1 MAQIQAFGHSPA
13 DASLSA
19 FGRPAAWRVRGAVI
33 RLVATLILA
42 PLVAIIPP
50 HAPWVVAV
58 LITGLIFTRRRWTE
72 KLTVTAFE
80 GDCPKC
86 GSALSLAPG
95 TRLLNPHA
103 LTCESC
109 HHSLSLTH
117 SPATS

>member
-1 MAQIQAFGHSPA
+1 MAQVETFGHPPVEV
-13 DASLSA
+13 SLSA
-19 FGRPAAWRVRGAVI
+19 FGRPAAWRVRGAVV

-58 LITGLIFTRRRWTE
+58 LITGLILTRRRLTE
-72 KLTVTAFE
+72 KLTVTHFE
-80 GDCPKC
+80 GTCPKC
-86 GSALSLAPG
+86 GNPLTLAAG

-109 HHSLSLTH
+109 HHGLSLTH
-117 SPATS
+117 NPVES